1 MSADNDQHPVR
12 GVELAPRFAVVF
24 KTHAWDEFVAR
35 QFERFRRAAGAGDVF
50 IVADETSGPLGPI
63 PHDRVIRTTNDD
75 LVARGLANAFAKGGL
90 VWWNTDYPNYLA
102 YEQAPDYDY
111 YLFVEY
117 DTRINMNLDTFI
129 GAVSR
134 SGADLVALPIR
145 QTMDTWYWGRFHE
158 AHYPRAK
165 MRASLNCISV
175 LSNRA
180 LRLLYDR
187 RREMTVEHSAGKVPF
202 WPGNE
207 VFLATEVAAAQFR
220 FVSIEEFGD
229 ASGFEWH
236 PPHLDEDL
244 TDEDTRVFLHPVLD
258 RKRYIG
264 SVLKF
269 EFDLS
274 SYFVASSPLRRTL
287 ARFPA
292 REYVSQLPGAFR
304 RQITTKVRQALGA
317 V

>member
-1 MSADNDQHPVR
+1 MQADSAQQPGRAVT
-12 GVELAPRFAVVF
+12 LAPRFAVVF

-35 QFERFRRAAGAGDVF
+35 QFERFRRAAGSGDVF

-75 LVARGLANAFAKGGL
+75 LVAHGLANAFARGGL

-117 DTRINMNLDTFI
+117 DTRINLGLDTFI
-129 GAVSR
+129 GAVAR
-134 SGADLVALPIR
+134 RGADLVALPIK
-145 QTMDTWYWGRFHE
+145 QSMDTWYWGKFHE
-158 AHYPRAK
+158 AYCPRAK

-180 LRLLYDR
+180 MRLLHDR
-187 RREMTVEHSAGKVPF
+187 RREMTIEHNAGKVPF

-207 VFLATEVAAAQFR
+207 VFLASEVAAAGFT
-220 FVSIEEFGD
+220 FVPIEEFGD

-236 PPHLDEDL
+236 PPHLDEDIAE
-244 TDEDTRVFLHPVLD
+244 EDPRAFLHPVLD
-258 RKRYIG
+258 RRRYIG

-304 RQITTKVRQALGA
+304 RQITAKVRQALGA
-317 V
+317 I